1 MAFAASAVDSV
12 VQNRV
17 RFAVKLVAIYMMVF
31 APHAAAKQMGISSY
45 ELEARLQAI
54 LKGHT
59 WLFATHCPEIDVKA
73 TGLNICS
80 RLEAHEI
87 LKSEL
92 RLYLGYTSAEA
103 IYRWP
108 EGKNLPA
115 LQNLYAISQILGVSI
130 NDLLVTVSP

>member
-1 MAFAASAVDSV
+1 MEYNPAEVM
-12 VQNRV
+12 
-17 RFAVKLVAIYMMVF
+17 AVKNQLTQNINLLNACLPG
-31 APHAAAKQMGISSY
+31 APINRIAKQMGISSY

-59 WLFATHCPEIDVKA
+59 WLFAAHCPEIDVRA

-103 IYRWP
+103 IYRWS
-108 EGKNLPA
+108 EGKNLPTP
-115 LQNLYAISQILGVSI
+115 QNLYAISRILGVSI
-130 NDLLVTVSP
+130 NDLLVTVSA

>member
-1 MAFAASAVDSV
+1 MEYNLDEVK
-12 VQNRV
+12 
-17 RFAVKLVAIYMMVF
+17 AVKNQLMQNISLLNAYLSGTPANRI
-31 APHAAAKQMGISSY
+31 AKQMGISSY

-59 WLFATHCPEIDVKA
+59 WLFTAHCPEIDVKA

-92 RLYLGYTSAEA
+92 RLYLGYT
-103 IYRWP
+103 YRWP
-108 EGKNLPA
+108 EGKNLPT
-115 LQNLYAISQILGVSI
+115 LQNLYAISRIVGVSI
-130 NDLLVTVSP
+130 NDLLVTVPA

>member
-1 MAFAASAVDSV
+1 MEYNLDEVK
-12 VQNRV
+12 
-17 RFAVKLVAIYMMVF
+17 AVKNQLM
-31 APHAAAKQMGISSY
+31 QNISLLNACLSGY

-59 WLFATHCPEIDVKA
+59 WLFADHCPEIDVKA

-108 EGKNLPA
+108 EGKNLPT
-115 LQNLYAISQILGVSI
+115 LQNLYAISQILGISI
-130 NDLLVTVSP
+130 NELLVTVPA

>member
-1 MAFAASAVDSV
+1 MEYNLAEVK
-12 VQNRV
+12 
-17 RFAVKLVAIYMMVF
+17 AVKKQMMQNISLLNAYLSDTPVNRI
-31 APHAAAKQMGISSY
+31 AKQMGISSY

-59 WLFATHCPEIDVKA
+59 WLFTAHCPEIDVQA

-108 EGKNLPA
+108 EGKNLPT
-115 LQNLYAISQILGVSI
+115 LQNLYAISQILDVSI
-130 NDLLVTVSP
+130 NDLLVTVSA

>member
-1 MAFAASAVDSV
+1 MEYNLDEVK
-12 VQNRV
+12 
-17 RFAVKLVAIYMMVF
+17 AVKNQLMQNISLLSNYLSG
-31 APHAAAKQMGISSY
+31 APTNRMAKQMGISSY

-59 WLFATHCPEIDVKA
+59 WLSTARCPEIDVHA

-108 EGKNLPA
+108 EGKNLPT
-115 LQNLYAISQILGVSI
+115 LQNLYAISRILGISI
-130 NDLLVTVSP
+130 NELLVTVPA

>member
-1 MAFAASAVDSV
+1 MEYNLDEVK
-12 VQNRV
+12 
-17 RFAVKLVAIYMMVF
+17 AVKNQLMQNISLLNACLSGRS
-31 APHAAAKQMGISSY
+31 ANRLAKQMGISSY

-59 WLFATHCPEIDVKA
+59 WLFADHCPEIDVKA

-92 RLYLGYTSAEA
+92 RFYLGYTSAEA
-103 IYRWP
+103 IYR
-108 EGKNLPA
+108 
-115 LQNLYAISQILGVSI
+115 
-130 NDLLVTVSP
+130 

>member
-1 MAFAASAVDSV
+1 MEYNLDEVKTV
-12 VQNRV
+12 KNQLTQNINLLNAYLSGTPTNR
-17 RFAVKLVAIYMMVF
+17 I
-31 APHAAAKQMGISSY
+31 AKQMGISSY

-108 EGKNLPA
+108 EGKNLPT
-115 LQNLYAISQILGVSI
+115 LQNLYAISRIVGVPI

>member
-1 MAFAASAVDSV
+1 MEYNPDEVMV
-12 VQNRV
+12 VENQLAQNIALLNAYLSGTSTNR
-17 RFAVKLVAIYMMVF
+17 I
-31 APHAAAKQMGISSY
+31 AKQMGVSSY

-59 WLFATHCPEIDVKA
+59 WLFAAHCPEIDVKA

-108 EGKNLPA
+108 EGKNLPT
-115 LQNLYAISQILGVSI
+115 LQNLYAISKILGVSI
-130 NDLLVTVSP
+130 NDLLVTVSA

>member
-1 MAFAASAVDSV
+1 MEYNPDEVK
-12 VQNRV
+12 
-17 RFAVKLVAIYMMVF
+17 AVKNQLTQNISLLNAYLAG
-31 APHAAAKQMGISSY
+31 APTNRMAKQMGISSY
-45 ELEARLQAI
+45 EVEARLQAI

-59 WLFATHCPEIDVKA
+59 WLSTARCPEIDVHA

-108 EGKNLPA
+108 EGKNLPT

-130 NDLLVTVSP
+130 NELLVTVPA

>member
-1 MAFAASAVDSV
+1 
-12 VQNRV
+12 
-17 RFAVKLVAIYMMVF
+17 
-31 APHAAAKQMGISSY
+31 
-45 ELEARLQAI
+45 

-59 WLFATHCPEIDVKA
+59 WLFAAHCPVIDVKA
-73 TGLNICS
+73 TGRNICS

-108 EGKNLPA
+108 KGKNLPT
-115 LQNLYAISQILGVSI
+115 LQNFYAISRILGVSI
-130 NDLLVTVSP
+130 NDLLVTVPA

>member
-1 MAFAASAVDSV
+1 MEYNPDEVMV
-12 VQNRV
+12 VKNQLTQNINLLNAYLSGTPTNR
-17 RFAVKLVAIYMMVF
+17 L
-31 APHAAAKQMGISSY
+31 AKQMGISSY
-45 ELEARLQAI
+45 DLEARLQAI

-59 WLFATHCPEIDVKA
+59 WLFTARCPVIDVKA

-80 RLEAHEI
+80 RLKEREI

-108 EGKNLPA
+108 EGKNLPT
-115 LQNLYAISQILGVSI
+115 LQNLYAISRILGISI
-130 NDLLVTVSP
+130 NELLVTVPA